1 MTTWSVVKHDGGE
14 KQRRKLIPRI
24 ALLTCLALVV
34 VSLGI
39 ALSPRSPKEPAKPPF
54 SEQARSAALAET
66 MRLRAAGEVL
76 GGSTSGDA
84 APAVARTVSLL
95 TSQARALLLPG
106 QDEPDSALPAGPA
119 APSVVPSGAPSPAPS
134 GAQPAAAT
142 PDPSG
147 AATGAPSPDPS
158 GTPTGAES
166 AATLPASAAALATAL
181 ADSAVQRLADA
192 AVADGGMAR
201 LLAAVGTAQLLQASS
216 LATAAGAPAP
226 AVPDPAVPPLSG
238 TCPDAAA
245 SPSSPAAT
253 AASAA
258 SAASAGSAG
267 SAGADANAATL
278 PGALAATVRTELE
291 TVYGYQVALP
301 RLGGAAAARA
311 SEQLVLHEALAAGAE
326 ALSRVHCAPVPQ
338 REAGYTTEQ
347 DFLANPAAGLGGL
360 EASALPVYGDLVALS
375 EGQTRQWA
383 IAGLVGAARRSAVW
397 GAETGALPGLAVDPA
412 GLPELPA
419 PSP

>member
-1 MTTWSVVKHDGGE
+1 MTTWSVVKDDSGE

-24 ALLTCLALVV
+24 ALLACLALVV

-39 ALSPRSPKEPAKPPF
+39 ALSPGSPEAPAEPPF

-66 MRLRAAGEVL
+66 MRLRAAGEEL

-84 APAVARTVSLL
+84 TPAVARTVSLL

-106 QDEPDSALPAGPA
+106 QDEPGSALPAGPA
-119 APSVVPSGAPSPAPS
+119 APSDGPSAAPSAVPSGARS
-134 GAQPAAAT
+134 AA
-142 PDPSG
+142 PSG
-147 AATGAPSPDPS
+147 AATGA
-158 GTPTGAES
+158 ES
-166 AATLPASAAALATAL
+166 AVTPPVSAAALATAL
-181 ADSAVQRLADA
+181 ADSAAQRLADA

-216 LATAAGAPAP
+216 LAAAAGAPAP
-226 AVPDPAVPPLSG
+226 AVPDPAVPQLSG
-238 TCPDAAA
+238 ACPSAAA
-245 SPSSPAAT
+245 SASSSPAGASAT
-253 AASAA
+253 SAAPAA
-258 SAASAGSAG
+258 SAASAGAAT

-291 TVYGYQVALP
+291 TVYGYQVALT

-311 SEQLVLHEALAAGAE
+311 SEQLARHEALAAGAE

-338 REAGYTTEQ
+338 REAGYTMAP
-347 DFLANPAAGLGGL
+347 DFLAEPAAGLGGL
-360 EASALPVYGDLVALS
+360 EASALPVYADLVALS

-383 IAGLVGAARRSAVW
+383 IAGLVGAARRSAAW
-397 GAETGALPGLAVDPA
+397 GAETGALPGLAADPA
-412 GLPELPA
+412 DFPELPTA
-419 PSP
+419 SP